1 MAGKV
6 TYTLD
11 DEPAGMTYTLD
22 DIPAS
27 APSRD
32 WSWRDA
38 YKEPAKI
45 VGQGAMGVLNTG
57 VKAAKGIAGLGSL
70 GKNLLQGKGLDASL
84 AAATDTI
91 GNRNAIADMGPQSKV
106 LSALGDNIISPAVQ
120 KTATALHIS
129 PETLALGLEAG
140 GDIATIVGLG
150 GLPKTGLSTAT
161 SPLMKAKQAGVVN
174 PVIRAADA
182 AKDGLMHLTL
192 KQPTKMTKAQRSQN
206 IVTALEKG
214 YRPTAKGTQKLYDD
228 IDNLEATLD
237 ANFTLAQQR
246 GVVGG
251 FDKAINNIEALRE
264 SALSSSQPLQ
274 NLALIDDAIANL
286 KNHPIL
292 QNNGPI
298 QPGSMP
304 TVGIRDLQRMKVA
317 QGRELQNTY
326 GELQNQFQNQIDK
339 ARVRGFKEEIND
351 VMNQNG
357 FNQLSDIN
365 SQLSKLYQL
374 RKVLDPAANRIENVS
389 QMGGLGYKAGVGGM
403 LGTAMGADPAL
414 GAGLGT
420 LIGLAQNPYVAPH
433 VAQILHR
440 VGKQRKPTITVDK
453 PVTRTG
459 LAGSGMLSNGLLSGS
474 LRDTQN

>member
-1 MAGKV
+1 MAANPFDKFDTV
-6 TYTLD
+6 EANPFDRYD
-11 DEPAGMTYTLD
+11 AA
-22 DIPAS
+22 PAS
-27 APSRD
+27 KPTKPSRD
-32 WSWRDA
+32 WNWTDA
-38 YKEPAKI
+38 YKEPLKI
-45 VGQGAMGVLNTG
+45 VGQGGVGIVNTG
-57 VKAAKGIAGLGSL
+57 VKSLKGLAGLGSL
-70 GKNLLQGKGLDASL
+70 AKNLVQGKGLDASL

-214 YRPTAKGTQKLYDD
+214 YRPTSKGVQKLYDD
-228 IDNLEATLD
+228 IDNIEATLD
-237 ANFTLAQQR
+237 TNFTAAQSQGVTGSVQR
-246 GVVGG
+246 
-251 FDKAINNIEALRE
+251 AIDNIEALRQE
-264 SALSSSQPLQ
+264 ALVSSKPAQ
-274 NLALIDDAIANL
+274 NIKLIDDAIADL
-286 KNHPIL
+286 QAHPL
-292 QNNGPI
+292 ASNG
-298 QPGSMP
+298 S
-304 TVGIRDLQRMKVA
+304 VGIRDLQRMKVA

-326 GELQNQFQNQIDK
+326 GELQSQFQNQIDK

-351 VMNQNG
+351 AMAQNG
-357 FNQLSDIN
+357 FDQLADINKQLS
-365 SQLSKLYQL
+365 QLYQL

-474 LRDTQN
+474 LRDTQD